1 MAAHTT
7 TMDTEILDDATRM
20 IADVTALQE
29 MATRIQGEN
38 EEDFDML
45 QRASAVSMR
54 MLEDV
59 TAMLQKARMQ

>member
-7 TMDTEILDDATRM
+7 PMDTESLDNVTRM
-20 IADVTALQE
+20 LAEVTALQE
-29 MATRIQGEN
+29 MATRITGEN

-54 MLEDV
+54 MLEEA
-59 TAMLQKARMQ
+59 TAMLQKARKQ

>member
-20 IADVTALQE
+20 IAEVTALQE
-29 MATRIQGEN
+29 MATRIQGDN

-54 MLEDV
+54 MLEEV
-59 TAMLQKARMQ
+59 TAMLQRARMQ